1 LSIRMIVKH
10 PDAVLR
16 EKAKPV
22 TNLTPNV
29 LKLLDD
35 MAETMYDAEGVG
47 LAAPQVGILKR
58 VVVVDCGEGLIE
70 LINPEII
77 HKAGEELGSEG
88 CLSIPGLTGDVKRS
102 REVAVK
108 ALDRNGK
115 EIVVQGEGLLARA
128 FQHEVD
134 HLNGIL
140 FIDLAEKIYH
150 NEGKTMAG
158 ELRHNLN
165 KDR

>member
-1 LSIRMIVKH
+1 LSIRMVVRH
-10 PDAVLR
+10 PNAVLR

-22 TNLTPNV
+22 PNITPNV

-77 HKAGEELGSEG
+77 EKDGEQFGSEG
-88 CLSIPGLTGDVKRS
+88 CLSIPGLTGEVKRF
-102 REVAVK
+102 EKVTVK

-115 EIVVQGEGLLARA
+115 EFFVTGEGLLARA

-134 HLNGIL
+134 HLNGVL
-140 FIDLAEKIYH
+140 FIDLAEKLYN
-150 NEGKTMAG
+150 NEGNPIK
-158 ELRHNLN
+158 
-165 KDR
+165 